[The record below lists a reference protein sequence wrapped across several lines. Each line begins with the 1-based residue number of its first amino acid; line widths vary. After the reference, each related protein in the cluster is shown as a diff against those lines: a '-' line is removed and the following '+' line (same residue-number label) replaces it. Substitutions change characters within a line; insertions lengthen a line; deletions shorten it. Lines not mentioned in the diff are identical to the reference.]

1 MKRFATIV
9 ALVSLV
15 LLAVFLL
22 YPLALVL
29 DASIRIDGTGAFTF
43 GNYAAIVKSRYYLG
57 SKIGRASCRERV
69 LMPV

>member
-9 ALVSLV
+9 TLAALV

-29 DASIRIDGTGAFTF
+29 DASFRIDGTGGLTL
-43 GNYAAIVKSRYYLG
+43 GNYAATMDI
-57 SKIGRASCRERV
+57 
-69 LMPV
+69 

>member
-9 ALVSLV
+9 ALVALV

-29 DASIRIDGTGAFTF
+29 DASIRIDGTGAFSDF
-43 GNYAAIVKSRYYLG
+43 CSSIACCL
-57 SKIGRASCRERV
+57 
-69 LMPV
+69 